1 MKEKILKCLFDSGD
15 KVISGVQISSELGI
29 SRVAVWKH
37 IKRLNEEGY
46 EIISSSKGYKLRNP
60 GDLLAPF
67 CFDTVKYHIHFF
79 PKISSTMDKARDM
92 ARNNARNMTIV
103 VAEEQT
109 KGRGRLNRIWLSSKG
124 GLWFTI
130 ILKPD
135 FPPVL
140 SFRVNFAASLCL
152 AKTLIKL
159 FKINATVKWPNDILV
174 NGKKLAGLLSEMETK
189 ADMISFV
196 NIGIGLN
203 VNNSPEKREPNAVS
217 IKNILNREVSRRKI
231 LITFLDE
238 FKSEL
243 SGIFD
248 EDPHDE
254 NKDIINRWKKYTS
267 TIGRQVTIETST
279 SISHGLAVDVDS
291 SGALILQQDNGEQK
305 KIIYGDCFY
314 RQK

>member
-1 MKEKILKCLFDSGD
+1 MKEKILKRLFISGSE
-15 KVISGVQISSELGI
+15 VISGVQISSELGI

-37 IKRLNEEGY
+37 IKKLIEEGY

-60 GDLLAPF
+60 DDLLAPF
-67 CFDTVKYHIHFF
+67 CFDNDKYHIHFF
-79 PKISSTMDKARDM
+79 PKISSTMDTAREI
-92 ARNNARNMTIV
+92 ARNNARHLTVV

-109 KGRGRLNRIWLSSKG
+109 KGRGRLNRTWLSSKG

-135 FPPVL
+135 LPPLL

-159 FKINATVKWPNDILV
+159 FKINASVKWPNDILV
-174 NGKKLAGLLSEMETK
+174 NGKKLAGLLSELETK

-203 VNNSPEKREPNAVS
+203 VNNSPEKKEPNAVS
-217 IKNILNREVSRRKI
+217 IKNILNREVSRREI

-243 SGIFD
+243 SGIYN
-248 EDPHDE
+248 ENPHGK
-254 NKDIINRWKKYTS
+254 NKDIIDRWKNYTS
-267 TIGRQVTIETST
+267 TIGKQVTIETSEST
-279 SISHGLAVDVDS
+279 SHGLAVDVDS
-291 SGALILQQDNGEQK
+291 SGALILQQDNGIQK
-305 KIIYGDCFY
+305 KIIYGDCFH
-314 RQK
+314 R

>member
-1 MKEKILKCLFDSGD
+1 MKEKILKRLFVSGNE
-15 KVISGVQISSELGI
+15 VISGVQISSELGI

-37 IKRLNEEGY
+37 IKKLNEEGY
-46 EIISSSKGYKLRNP
+46 EIISSSKGYKLKNP
-60 GDLLAPF
+60 GDLLASF
-67 CFDTVKYHIHFF
+67 CFDNEKYHIHFF
-79 PKISSTMDKARDM
+79 QKLSSTMDKAREM
-92 ARNNARNMTIV
+92 ARTGARHLTVI
-103 VAEEQT
+103 VAEKQT
-109 KGRGRLNRIWLSSKG
+109 KGRGRLNRTWLSSKG

-135 FPPVL
+135 LPPVL

-159 FKINATVKWPNDILV
+159 FKINASIKWPNDILV

-203 VNNSPEKREPNAVS
+203 VNNSPEEMEPNAVS
-217 IKNILNREVSRRKI
+217 IKNILNREVSRKKI
-231 LITFLDE
+231 LTTFLDE
-238 FKSEL
+238 FKLEL
-243 SGIFD
+243 AAI
-248 EDPHDE
+248 HDKNLHGE
-254 NKDIINRWKKYTS
+254 NKNIIDKWKKYTS
-267 TIGRQVTIETST
+267 TIGKQVTIETSG

-291 SGALILQQDNGEQK
+291 SGALILQQENGTQK

-314 RQK
+314 RKK